1 MKVLVAGWFS
11 FEQMGATAG
20 DLFAR
25 DLLCEWLEQADIMH
39 DVAAA
44 APFTGGVDW
53 QRVIPEEYTHVV
65 FVCGPFGN
73 GWPITEFLPR
83 FASSRLVGVN
93 LSMLESLETWNPFD
107 LLLERDSSRFV
118 RPDITFLSHQPK
130 VPVVGVVLVHP
141 QKEYGSKAMHRE
153 ANSAVRR
160 LLDSR
165 EVSSVTIDTRL
176 DDNSTG
182 LRTAREVESLIA
194 RMDVVVTTR
203 LHGIVLALKNG
214 VPVVAIDPIAG
225 GAKIKRQVETI
236 RWPVVFTVDSIEE
249 AKLEEALSYCLT
261 DDARRQAQAIGSL
274 ARNRLETVR
283 TDFLNEFATFPNGR
297 GDC

>member
-1 MKVLVAGWFS
+1 MKVLVTGWFS

-20 DLFAR
+20 DSYAR
-25 DLLCEWLEQADIMH
+25 DLLCEWLEQADIMY
-39 DVAAA
+39 DVAVA

-53 QRVIPEEYTHVV
+53 QRVVPEDYTHVV

-93 LSMLESLETWNPFD
+93 LSMLESLEKWNPFD

-141 QKEYGSKAMHRE
+141 QKEYGTKARHKE

-165 EVSSVTIDTRL
+165 EVSTVTIDTRL
-176 DDNSTG
+176 DENSTG

-203 LHGIVLALKNG
+203 LHGTVLALKNG

-225 GAKIKRQVETI
+225 GAKIKRQAETV
-236 RWPVVFTVDSIEE
+236 RWPVVFTADSIRE
-249 AKLEEALSYCLT
+249 AELEEAFSYCLT
-261 DDARRQAQAIGSL
+261 EEARRQAWASGRL
-274 ARNRLETVR
+274 ARKLLKTVR
-283 TDFLNEFATFPNGR
+283 GDFLAEFAVVSSAKGE
-297 GDC
+297 